1 MRDLNANKTGV
12 DQLMKVYVETI
23 SIYLRIRIPSIVL
36 FWASTFL
43 EYDRY
48 FL

>member
-1 MRDLNANKTGV
+1 MRDPNANKTGV
-12 DQLMKVYVETI
+12 DQLVNIYVETI

-36 FWASTFL
+36 FWASTFV